1 MVSKIFSAALQ
12 GLSVKIIEV
21 ETAASR
27 GLRAFNIVGL
37 GDKAITESKERVAQA
52 IKSIRL
58 SPPQQQTKR
67 VLVNLAPADLKKEGS
82 LYDLPIA
89 LSYLLASGQT
99 KFDPS
104 KKIILGELSLDG
116 FLKPIKGAICFSMA
130 AKEKGFEE
138 IILPQEN
145 AAEAALVNLNGE
157 EIKVVGIKDLKQA
170 LRYLEKREDI
180 PGSITTSQSFAKKI
194 SAFENFEIEFSWI
207 QGQAHTKRA
216 LEIVASG
223 GHNLLMQG
231 SPGAGKT
238 LLAKALVS
246 ILPKLTLSESLQLT
260 KIHSAIGTLTKEN
273 PFITQRPFRSPH
285 HASSEAALIGGGN
298 PLQPGEITLAHRG
311 ILFLDEFPEFH
322 RDVLE
327 SLRQP
332 LEQGEIVIQRARSSM
347 TFPAKF
353 TLIAAANPCP
363 CGFYN
368 DPERECACPPAQ
380 IASYRRKLSGP
391 LIDRIDIFCHVPSL
405 KYEELIFPEQENT
418 SQKIRERIEKTR
430 EIQRQR
436 FENLGIL
443 TNAEMKIPQIKKY
456 CQIDGAGQN
465 ILKKYVDAGKL
476 SARGYHRVLKVART
490 IADLEE
496 KEDISFDNINEALM
510 YKLTENI
517 N

>member
-1 MVSKIFSAALQ
+1 MVSKVFSVALQ

-52 IKSIRL
+52 IKSIKL
-58 SPPQQQTKR
+58 SAPQQQTKR

-89 LSYLLASGQT
+89 LSYLLASEQT
-99 KFDPS
+99 KFIPQ

-116 FLKPIKGAICFSMA
+116 FLKPIKGAICFALA
-130 AKEKGFEE
+130 AKEKSFEE
-138 IILPQEN
+138 IILPLEN
-145 AAEAALVNLNGE
+145 AAEAALVNLQKE
-157 EIKVVGIKDLKQA
+157 EIKVVGVRDLQQA

-180 PGSITTSQSFAKKI
+180 PCFKITPQFFTEKI
-194 SAFENFEIEFSWI
+194 PDFEIEFSWI
-207 QGQAHTKRA
+207 QGQTHTKRA
-216 LEIVASG
+216 IEIVASG

-231 SPGAGKT
+231 PPGAGKT
-238 LLAKALVS
+238 LLAKALIS

-260 KIHSAIGTLTKEN
+260 KIHSAVGTLTKEN
-273 PFITQRPFRSPH
+273 PLINQRPFRSPH
-285 HASSEAALIGGGN
+285 HASSETALIGGGN

-332 LEQGEIVIQRARSSM
+332 LEEGGITIQRARGSI

-353 TLIAAANPCP
+353 TLIAAANPCA
-363 CGFYN
+363 CGYYG
-368 DPERECACPPAQ
+368 DPERECVCPPAQ

-391 LIDRIDIFCHVPSL
+391 LMDRIDIFCQVPSL
-405 KYEELIFPEQENT
+405 KYEELISSEQKNT
-418 SQKIRERIEKTR
+418 SQEIRERVERVRK
-430 EIQRQR
+430 IQRQR
-436 FENLGIL
+436 FEKQEIL

-456 CQIDGAGQN
+456 CQIDSAAQN
-465 ILKKYVDAGKL
+465 ILKKYVDSGKL
-476 SARGYHRVLKVART
+476 SGRGYHRVLKVART
-490 IADLEE
+490 IADLEGN
-496 KEDISFDNINEALM
+496 EDISSGNINEALM
-510 YKLTENI
+510 YRLRENA

>member
-1 MVSKIFSAALQ
+1 MVSKVFSAALQ

-52 IKSIRL
+52 IKSIKL
-58 SPPQQQTKR
+58 SPPHQQTKR

-116 FLKPIKGAICFSMA
+116 FLKPIKGALCFSLA
-130 AKEKGFEE
+130 AKEKGYNE

-157 EIKVVGIKDLKQA
+157 EIKVVGVKDLKQA

-180 PGSITTSQSFAKKI
+180 PSFKVDPLF
-194 SAFENFEIEFSWI
+194 FEKQTPAFEIEFSWI
-207 QGQAHTKRA
+207 QGQDHTKRA

-223 GHNLLMQG
+223 AHNLLMQG
-231 SPGAGKT
+231 PPGAGKT
-238 LLAKALVS
+238 LLAKALIS
-246 ILPKLTLSESLQLT
+246 ILPKLALSELLQLT
-260 KIHSAIGTLTKEN
+260 KIYSAIGTLTKEN

-332 LEQGEIVIQRARSSM
+332 LEQGEITIQRAHSSL

-363 CGFYN
+363 CGYHDN
-368 DPERECACPPAQ
+368 PEKECVCQSSQ

-391 LIDRIDIFCHVPSL
+391 LMDRIDIFCQVPSL
-405 KYEELIFPEQENT
+405 KYEELISPEQENT

-436 FENLGIL
+436 FEKDEIL

-456 CQIDGAGQN
+456 CQIDSAGQN
-465 ILKKYVDAGKL
+465 ILKKYVDSGKL
-476 SARGYHRVLKVART
+476 SGRGYHRVLKVART
-490 IADLEE
+490 IADFEG
-496 KEDISFDNINEALM
+496 KENISFDNINEALM
-510 YKLTENI
+510 YRLRNEA
-517 N
+517 